1 MILLR
6 TERGSEISRDR
17 AEAGPANTGMHA
29 ARGSHRPLLVCAPM
43 PHRIALG
50 ERAVVHLGGCALDRS
65 KPQLAL
71 RIVFTVDAVSYLT
84 GEPLHRPN
92 VRAAAGAAVTCG
104 GRCTH
109 LQNVSWVREQHM
121 QVQLTSD
128 APTNATWS
136 DCSHAISTSAVM
148 SVCRNVPREIA
159 STGTRFHLTFDLG
172 RGTRAGSRA
181 LTLVPSGLTDNAVER
196 AVVWTGVPVVFQSGW
211 TLSRSALKARNDGW
225 RAAGFDDVHVIAR
238 SRELCDT
245 LQSLVS
251 GCEVRAA
258 ADEDALRRSGGYFDQ
273 RLYNTLGLAY
283 TQAAGYAAIAFVD
296 LDESPGA
303 YESSVGL
310 ALQSLRTSGWPYV
323 RAFRFPHLCK
333 SSYCPASRWDM
344 ERAASDGRCD
354 ARLGSLERRPNVV
367 KIIGRPGSLTSV
379 GIHDVEPSAASIHP
393 PYGIYNA
400 CIDGTR
406 VFFPT

>member
-1 MILLR
+1 
-6 TERGSEISRDR
+6 
-17 AEAGPANTGMHA
+17 
-29 ARGSHRPLLVCAPM
+29 
-43 PHRIALG
+43 
-50 ERAVVHLGGCALDRS
+50 
-65 KPQLAL
+65 
-71 RIVFTVDAVSYLT
+71 
-84 GEPLHRPN
+84 
-92 VRAAAGAAVTCG
+92 
-104 GRCTH
+104 
-109 LQNVSWVREQHM
+109 M

-136 DCSHAISTSAVM
+136 DCSHAISKSAVV
-148 SVCRNVPREIA
+148 SVCRNVPRAIA

-196 AVVWTGVPVVFQSGW
+196 AVVWTGVPVFFQSGW

-238 SRELCDT
+238 TRELCDT

-258 ADEDALRRSGGYFDQ
+258 ADEDAPRRSGGYFDQ

-283 TQAAGYAAIAFVD
+283 SQAAGYAAIAFVD
-296 LDESPGA
+296 LDESPGP
-303 YESSVGL
+303 YEASLGL

-333 SSYCPASRWDM
+333 NSYCPASRWDM
-344 ERAASDGRCD
+344 EKAVSDGRCD
-354 ARLGSLERRPNVV
+354 ARLIERRTNEV
-367 KIIGRPGSLTSV
+367 KIIGRPDSLTSV
-379 GIHDVEPSAASIHP
+379 GVHDVKLSAAWIHP

-400 CIDGTR
+400 CIDGTTR
-406 VFFPT
+406 VFVPT